1 MSSPT
6 PNSPDPTPIHGG
18 FRPDI
23 EGLRGVAVL
32 LVLLYHCTFYAF
44 QGGYI
49 GVDVFFVISG
59 YLITRL
65 LIREFET
72 NTFSVR
78 NFYVRRIRRLIPA
91 LLATIIATLI
101 AGLFILSP
109 EHLKELGTSS
119 IFAALSL
126 SNVHFA
132 FSDGYFETS
141 SKIKPLLHTWS
152 LSVEEQFYLVWPF
165 VLWGIFSLAVLRR
178 HLFLLVGLALLAG
191 FVLSEYWIGRNPAHA
206 YFLSPFRA
214 YQLLAGAMAVWAERR
229 LAGSSSQVAN
239 ALVLLGLAIVLA
251 TALFFD
257 EATPFPGIYG
267 AIPALGGFLIIAA
280 GAHAPAITRVLSVPG
295 LPWLGRISY
304 SAYLAHWPIIVYAR
318 YLSPDP
324 FTMTDKILLL
334 AASIG
339 VGWLLH
345 VTVEA
350 PFRISGAGKGA
361 GHRWGEAKGVAL
373 VSAGC
378 IAAAGLFHVSGGL
391 PSRMSLA
398 SENHDF
404 ARTMEFEF
412 LRDYGDGIRS
422 EGAGTS
428 GARVLIFGDSM
439 MQNYIP
445 ALLDLPEIAE
455 AEVTLI
461 TRGGCPMGWHSLQV
475 VNGGVDRD
483 CRGLRDAVYEDAQTY
498 DLVIWSQSWMEYDG
512 RLHTQSP
519 GGPVLATGEGFDRW
533 REIVTDTVEQM
544 APRAGRMVLFGP
556 QITVDEVPPIL
567 TRIGPVTPL
576 DRIPAEFDRMTE
588 TRAEDRD
595 SFAAD
600 LKTALPDLTIVDPED
615 LLCTGDTCPL
625 HDGTVSY
632 YFDPIHHTAAATPLL
647 SQGIARVLAPVLGW

>member
-1 MSSPT
+1 MSTLSQ
-6 PNSPDPTPIHGG
+6 NGPDPTPTHGG

-72 NTFSVR
+72 KTFSVR
-78 NFYVRRIRRLIPA
+78 TFYVRRIRRLIPA

-109 EHLKELGTSS
+109 EHLGELGVSS

-165 VLWGIFSLAVLRR
+165 VLWGIFAVAVLRR

-191 FVLSEYWIGRNPAHA
+191 FILSEYWIARNPAHA

-229 LAGSSSQVAN
+229 LAGSSGQIAN
-239 ALVLLGLAIVLA
+239 ALVGLGLAIVLA

-280 GAHAPAITRVLSVPG
+280 GGHAPAVSRLLSVPG

-324 FTMTDKILLL
+324 FTVTDKVLLL
-334 AASIG
+334 VASIAA
-339 VGWLLH
+339 GWLLH

-350 PFRISGAGKGA
+350 PFRLSGGGKDKS
-361 GHRWGEAKGVAL
+361 HRWGEAKGVAV
-373 VSAGC
+373 VSAGVV
-378 IAAAGLFHVSGGL
+378 AASVALNATDGL
-391 PSRMSLA
+391 PARMGLA
-398 SENHDF
+398 AENRDF
-404 ARTMEFEF
+404 ARAMEFEF
-412 LRDYGDGIRS
+412 LRDYGDGVRT
-422 EGAGTS
+422 EGSATS
-428 GARVLIFGDSM
+428 GAKVLIFGDSM

-483 CRGLRDAVYEDAQTY
+483 CRGLRDAVYDSDETY
-498 DLVIWSQSWMEYDG
+498 DLVIWSQSWMEYEG

-519 GGPVLATGEGFDRW
+519 NGPVLAEGAGFDRW
-533 REIVTDTVEQM
+533 RGIVTETVERL
-544 APRAGRMVLFGP
+544 APRTGRMVLFGP
-556 QITVDEVPPIL
+556 QITVDDVPPIL
-567 TRIGPVTPL
+567 TRIGPATAL
-576 DRIPAEFDRMTE
+576 DRIPAEFPRMTE
-588 TRAEDRD
+588 IRAEDRD
-595 SFAAD
+595 RFAAD
-600 LKTALPDLTIVDPED
+600 LKAALPDLTIVDPED
-615 LLCTGDTCPL
+615 LLCYDEACPL
-625 HDGTVSY
+625 HSGTVSY

-647 SQGIARVLAPVLGW
+647 SQGIARVLGPVLGW